1 MKIYLSGTNVTIYER
16 AGTVI
21 PAVIPA
27 LATDYEII
35 GPVGQETILV
45 QDTNTGAVYSDL
57 FSNIENEAGATF
69 ADLASVTA
77 YLDSFIGSV
86 NASDSVSAVSLV
98 GRDLTVVDTG
108 VTTATPLP
116 SLSGYDTYN
125 TAFFLGAAAD
135 ETLITG
141 GASGIDMLLTNAG
154 ASISSSIHL
163 PTGLTSI
170 YDIPNNRLD
179 FGGANI
185 SDNDFI
191 TLDMLYDFVQRVDDS
206 ILSIIVEFT
215 ENNGGTF
222 TKTINVGFTGNGAD
236 VDIEQVSRI
245 SFFIGPTLTN
255 GTARILLKCNED
267 AVFKLKNL
275 TIYVHS

>member
-1 MKIYLSGTNVTIYER
+1 MKIYLSGANVVIYER
-16 AGTVI
+16 ATTVI
-21 PAVIPA
+21 PAVVPA
-27 LATDYEII
+27 IATDYEIV
-35 GPVGQETILV
+35 GPVGQETIQV
-45 QDTNTGAVYSDL
+45 KDINTGAIYSDL

-77 YLDSFIGSV
+77 YLDGLIGSV
-86 NASDSVSAVSLV
+86 NASDAVSAVSIV

-125 TAFFLGAAAD
+125 TAFFLGGSTDNTDIA
-135 ETLITG
+135 G
-141 GASGIDMLLTNAG
+141 GASPVDMVLTNAG
-154 ASISSSIHL
+154 SSISSSIHL
-163 PTGLTSI
+163 PVGLTSI

-191 TLDMLYDFVQRVDDS
+191 TLDILYDFIQAVDES
-206 ILSIIVEFT
+206 VLSIIVEFT
-215 ENNGGTF
+215 ENTGTTF
-222 TKTINVGFTGNGAD
+222 TKTINISFPNGAD

-245 SFFIGPTLTN
+245 SFFVGPTLN
-255 GTARILLKCNED
+255 LGTARILLKCNE
-267 AVFKLKNL
+267 AATFKLKNL